1 MSWDEIWDSAPA
13 FRRIWRICTVVW
25 ASAVL
30 ADAVTRVVM
39 AYALPIGLIPV
50 PGGALWPV
58 TFLALQVATNVYFV
72 RSGFWGLLLTGA
84 GTVRPAVQA

>member
-1 MSWDEIWDSAPA
+1 
-13 FRRIWRICTVVW
+13 
-25 ASAVL
+25 
-30 ADAVTRVVM
+30 M